1 MSAVLFPLD
10 WEAQGR
16 LVYIPL
22 GGGRGQW
29 QTAHNTLHAEDIVTA
44 HNAASAEWRRLYNEL
59 EDRRVDDCLNR
70 KRSRTKTADQAPQG
84 RKEQQ

>member
-1 MSAVLFPLD
+1 MTNITLFPLD

-29 QTAHNTLHAEDIVTA
+29 QTAHNALHAQDLVTA
-44 HNAASAEWRRLYNEL
+44 HNAASAEWRRLYYEL
-59 EDRRVDDCLNR
+59 EDRLTAIEAATALEA
-70 KRSRTKTADQAPQG
+70 KETKDG
-84 RKEQQ
+84 R